1 MKSLGA
7 FDMNKSLELAL
18 SDMQG
23 QLFEM
28 SIKKGLDSETFIKAF
43 MFSDIAK
50 DLDSEFNH
58 MQWAGKEYIMER
70 ILDELK
76 DELKVG
82 GELYDQE
89 TMYWAGYLYRQWHFY
104 TDESSKEIYKQAPAK
119 TIRITYFPYHAMSV
133 EMAIDR
139 LKESYEQKC
148 DNKKSKK

>member
-1 MKSLGA
+1 MSDSLQ
-7 FDMNKSLELAL
+7 LAL

-28 SIKKGLDSETFIKAF
+28 SIEKGLDSELFIKAF
-43 MFSDIAK
+43 MLSDIAK

-76 DELKVG
+76 YMLKTG
-82 GELYDQE
+82 GEMYDRE
-89 TMYWAGYLYRQWHFY
+89 TMYWMGFIYRNWHYY
-104 TDESSKEIYKQAPAK
+104 TGESSKEIYKQAPAK
-119 TIRITYFPYHAMSV
+119 TMRITYFPYHTMSV

-139 LKESYEQKC
+139 IKESYNEKH
-148 DNKKSKK
+148 KK

>member
-1 MKSLGA
+1 MSDSLQ
-7 FDMNKSLELAL
+7 SAL

-28 SIKKGLDSETFIKAF
+28 SIEKGLDSETFIKAF
-43 MFSDIAK
+43 MLSDIAS

-76 DELKVG
+76 DKLKTG
-82 GELYDQE
+82 GETYDRE
-89 TMYWAGYLYRQWHFY
+89 TMYWTGYVYRRWHYY
-104 TDESSKEIYKQAPAK
+104 TGESSKEIYKQAPAK
-119 TIRITYFPYHAMSV
+119 TMRITYFPYHTMSV

-139 LKESYEQKC
+139 LKESYEEKHK
-148 DNKKSKK
+148 N

>member
-1 MKSLGA
+1 MSNILQ
-7 FDMNKSLELAL
+7 SAL

-28 SIKKGLDSETFIKAF
+28 SIEKNLDSETFAKTF
-43 MFSDIAK
+43 MLSDIAK

-76 DELKVG
+76 DKLKTG
-82 GELYDQE
+82 GEIYDRE
-89 TMYWAGYLYRQWHFY
+89 TMYWMGYVYRRWNYY
-104 TDESSKEIYKQAPAK
+104 TGESSKEVYKQAPAK
-119 TIRITYFPYHAMSV
+119 TMRITYFPYHTMSV

-139 LKESYEQKC
+139 LKESYQEKHK
-148 DNKKSKK
+148 N